1 MVKRGLQTPIMH
13 RFVEHNGIIA
23 FGGLIADDLSQ
34 TMGGQTAQI
43 CQKLDKLLA
52 EAGTDKTRILSAQIW
67 LADMADF
74 AEMNAVWDAWVDPAN
89 PPARAT
95 VEAKLAAP
103 EYLVEI
109 VVVAAK
115 GQA

>member
-52 EAGTDKTRILSAQIW
+52 EAGTDKSKLISAM
-67 LADMADF
+67 LYVTDMGQK
-74 AEMNAVWDAWVDPAN
+74 AEMNQAWTSWIDAADLPT
-89 PPARAT
+89 RAT
-95 VEAKLAAP
+95 IGVADLGKNVLIE
-103 EYLVEI
+103 
-109 VVVAAK
+109 VVVTAA
-115 GQA
+115 A